1 MKKIDFS
8 KIEKKWQKLWKE
20 KKIFQVKENP
30 KKKKYYCLEQ
40 YPYPSGSGL
49 HMGHAFIYTIGD
61 IYARFKRMH
70 GFNVLHP
77 IGFDSFGLP
86 AENAAIKAN
95 SNPKIFT
102 ENAIKNFRKLM
113 RQFGFSYDWNREIQC
128 HKPDYYK
135 WDQWIFLKMYEKGL
149 AYRKKAPV
157 NWCPKCNTVLAN
169 EQVHNGKCWRHEDTS
184 VEIKNLNQ
192 WFLKITKYAE
202 ELLSH
207 LDKLPNYP
215 ELIKILQK
223 NWIGKSQGLEI
234 NFEINGKNW
243 PVFTT
248 RPDTIFGV
256 TFMVIS
262 SQHPHLFDLVTKK
275 HEKEVRTFL
284 GKIKSTSEED
294 IEKLEKEGVFTGS
307 YAINPLTKEEV
318 PIYAGNFVLADYGSG
333 MVMAVPAHDQRD
345 FEFAKKYALHIKQV
359 IKPETQKELSEA
371 YLGAGK
377 LINSAQFTGLS
388 NEEGKDKISEYIEKN
403 KLGKRQI
410 NYKLRDWLISR
421 QRYWGTP
428 IPIIYCE
435 KCGIVPVP
443 EKSLPV
449 KLPEKVEFGKGN
461 PLETNSEF
469 LNTTCPKCK
478 SKAKRET
485 DTMDTFVNSSWYFL
499 RYCDS
504 KNANAIFDTKKA
516 DYWMPIDIYIGG
528 KEHAT
533 MHDIYFRFY
542 TKFLK
547 DLSLLKLDEPAVKL
561 FAQGFVYG
569 KDGRK
574 MSKSYGNVIIPEE
587 VAGKYGADATRLF
600 LVSVA
605 SPEKDINWSDEGIES
620 SWRFL
625 NRIFNFIS
633 SIKPSS
639 SSQRL
644 QHKMNKAIKEISEE
658 IESLR
663 YNLAIIK
670 LRILFEE
677 IEEEHKISR
686 KDLESFLKL
695 LSIFCPHVSEELWHN
710 LKNKSFI
717 SLEKWPKADEKKI
730 NEKLEQQ
737 EKAQEKM
744 MGDIKNILN
753 IVKEKQNKETK
764 TIYIYAIPNE
774 IKTYNSEYI
783 SKKLNKEVKVFA
795 VNDKD
800 KYDPQNK
807 ASKAK
812 PGKPGIYVE

>member
-1 MKKIDFS
+1 MKSINFQ
-8 KIEKKWQKLWKE
+8 KIEKKWQNLWEEKE
-20 KKIFQVKENP
+20 IFQVKENP

-61 IYARFKRMH
+61 IYARFKRMQ

-77 IGFDSFGLP
+77 MGFDSFGLP

-95 SNPKIFT
+95 SHPKIFT
-102 ENAIKNFRKLM
+102 ENAIKNFKKQM
-113 RQFGFSYDWNREIQC
+113 RQFGFSYDWSREIQC
-128 HKPDYYK
+128 HKSNYYK

-149 AYRKKAPV
+149 AYRKKAPA

-169 EQVHNGKCWRHEDTS
+169 EQVHNGKCWRHEDTN
-184 VEIKNLNQ
+184 VEIKNLEQ

-207 LDKLPNYP
+207 LDKLQNYP

-243 PVFTT
+243 SIFTT

-262 SQHPHLFDLVTKK
+262 LQHHNLFDLVTKK
-275 HEKEVRTFL
+275 HEKEVKAFL

-307 YAINPLTKEEV
+307 YATNPLTEEEI
-318 PIYAGNFVLADYGSG
+318 PIFAGNFVLPDYGSG

-345 FEFAKKYALHIKQV
+345 FEFAKKYTLHIKQV
-359 IKPETQKELSEA
+359 IKPESQKELSEA
-371 YLGAGK
+371 YIGTGK
-377 LINSAQFTGLS
+377 LINSGQFTGLS
-388 NEEGKDKISEYIEKN
+388 NEEAKDRISDYIEKN
-403 KLGKRQI
+403 NLGKRQI
-410 NYKLRDWLISR
+410 NYKQRDWLISR

-435 KCGIVPVP
+435 KCGIVPVS
-443 EKSLPV
+443 EKALPV
-449 KLPEKVEFGKGN
+449 KLPEKVKFGKGN
-461 PLETNSEF
+461 PLETNEEF
-469 LNTTCPKCK
+469 VNTKCPKCK
-478 SKAKRET
+478 SRAKRET

-504 KNANAIFDTKKA
+504 KNSKKIFDKEKV

-547 DLSLLKLDEPAVKL
+547 DLSLLKSNEPAVKL
-561 FAQGFVYG
+561 FTQGFVYG

-574 MSKSYGNVIIPEE
+574 MSKSYGNIVIPEE
-587 VAGKYGADATRLF
+587 VADKYGADATRLS

-620 SWRFL
+620 ICRFL
-625 NRIFNFIS
+625 NKIFDFIS

-644 QHKMNKAIKEISEE
+644 QHKINKAIKEISEE
-658 IESLR
+658 IENLR
-663 YNLAIIK
+663 YNLTIIK
-670 LRILFEE
+670 LRELFEE
-677 IEEEHKISR
+677 IEEECKISK
-686 KDLESFLKL
+686 KDIESFIKL
-695 LSIFCPHVSEELWHN
+695 LSPFCPHIAEECWEK

-717 SLEKWPKADEKKI
+717 SLEKWPKVEESKISEKIEIKEKAHKKI
-730 NEKLEQQ
+730 IV
-737 EKAQEKM
+737 
-744 MGDIKNILN
+744 DIKNIIN
-753 IVKEKQNKETK
+753 IVKEKQNKEAK
-764 TIYIYAIPNE
+764 TIYVYSIPNE
-774 IKTYNSEYI
+774 LQAYNQEYF
-783 SKKLNKEVKVFA
+783 SKKLNKEVKIFA
-795 VNDKD
+795 VNDKN

-807 ASKAK
+807 SSKAK
-812 PGKPGIYVE
+812 PGKPAIYVE